1 MVSRINISL
10 EVDWLFGNGMECST
24 RPLIIS
30 TDHLCHKYIILPR
43 RLVLHRGW
51 KDQACFKKLT
61 DMARFPF
68 GRLEE
73 TEIRKPSK
81 VRMVFFIL
89 FLLLLILSVTFI
101 ALYFKEKIKS
111 TDSTSEKIKSTYSPY
126 TSEKNKPTNS
136 PTAGTCL
143 SPACATC
150 SAGMLAAIFIIS
162 PRSDMIEL

>member
-1 MVSRINISL
+1 
-10 EVDWLFGNGMECST
+10 
-24 RPLIIS
+24 
-30 TDHLCHKYIILPR
+30 
-43 RLVLHRGW
+43 VLHRGW